1 VSDEAP
7 KVRLIV
13 TDTSP
18 LITLAAAGTLDYLLY
33 PGVPVYLP
41 DAVLYEATINSAAL
55 GADNIAAWAE
65 AHPGE
70 VVSIT
75 TQTFADFLTLREL
88 NPEHRERDL
97 GERAALHAL
106 RHGVK
111 LAPDERAILLTED
124 DRVLRGSF
132 IVAPEDKERMI
143 LMTTRDFLVAL
154 EAAGRI
160 NSADE
165 VYRTVED
172 AGRASSRREVL
183 QDQHQTAIAAVERVM
198 RRRPSDTE
206 PKT

>member
-1 VSDEAP
+1 MADDAP

-18 LITLAAAGTLDYLLY
+18 LITLAAAGSLDYLLY

-41 DAVLYEATINSAAL
+41 DAVLYEATINSASL
-55 GADNIAAWAE
+55 GAESIAAWAE
-65 AHPGE
+65 ANPGR

-106 RHGVK
+106 RHGVQMT
-111 LAPDERAILLTED
+111 PDERAILLTED

-132 IVAPEDKERMI
+132 ILAPEDRERMI
-143 LMTTRDFLVAL
+143 PITTRDFLVAL

-165 VYRTVED
+165 VYRVVED
-172 AGRASSRREVL
+172 AGRAASRRQVL
-183 QDQHQTAIAAVERVM
+183 PDQHHTAIAAVERVM
-198 RRRPSDTE
+198 QRRPKDTE
-206 PKT
+206 PKA

>member
-1 VSDEAP
+1 MSDDP
-7 KVRLIV
+7 IKVRLIV

-18 LITLAAAGTLDYLLY
+18 LITLAAAGSLDYLLY
-33 PGVPVYLP
+33 PGIPVYLP

-55 GADNIAAWAE
+55 GAESVAAWAE

-106 RHGVK
+106 RHGIRMQ
-111 LAPDERAILLTED
+111 PDERAILLTED

-132 IVAPEDKERMI
+132 IITAEDRDRMI

-165 VYRTVED
+165 VYRIVED
-172 AGRASSRREVL
+172 AGRAASRRQVL
-183 QDQHQTAIAAVERVM
+183 QEQHQSAVAAVERVM
-198 RRRPSDTE
+198 QRRAKGTE
-206 PKT
+206 PGT

>member
-1 VSDEAP
+1 VSDDAL

-18 LITLAAAGTLDYLLY
+18 LITLAAAGSLDYLLY

-41 DAVLYEATINSAAL
+41 DAVLYEATVNSAAL
-55 GADNIAAWAE
+55 GAESVAAWAE

-75 TQTFADFLTLREL
+75 TQTFADYLTLREL

-106 RHGVK
+106 RHGVRME
-111 LAPDERAILLTED
+111 PDERAILLTED

-132 IVAPEDKERMI
+132 IISPEDRDRMI
-143 LMTTRDFLVAL
+143 VMTTRDFLVAL

-165 VYRTVED
+165 VYRIVED
-172 AGRASSRREVL
+172 AGRTASRRQAL
-183 QDQHQTAIAAVERVM
+183 QDQHKSAIDAVERVM
-198 RRRPSDTE
+198 QRRSKDTE
-206 PKT
+206 PKA

>member
-1 VSDEAP
+1 VSDDP
-7 KVRLIV
+7 LKVRLIV

-18 LITLAAAGTLDYLLY
+18 LITLAAAGSLDYLLY

-41 DAVLYEATINSAAL
+41 DAVLYEATVNSAAL
-55 GADNIAAWAE
+55 GAESVAAWAE

-106 RHGVK
+106 RHGVRME
-111 LAPDERAILLTED
+111 PDERAILLTED

-132 IVAPEDKERMI
+132 IIAPEDRDRMI

-154 EAAGRI
+154 EAARRI

-172 AGRASSRREVL
+172 AGRAASRRQVL
-183 QDQHQTAIAAVERVM
+183 QDQHQSAIDAVERVM
-198 RRRPSDTE
+198 QRRAKDTE
-206 PKT
+206 PKA